1 MAVKWERLAGDT
13 SKFAFKLSFSDDP
26 DNGAGATAED
36 SQAWG
41 SFQIWVEERN
51 LTAHYF
57 RGELV
62 ESVHWYLLPL
72 LEWFTSNW
80 DAIFHEER
88 LPNQNSAPTAEDA
101 LQRNAEPP
109 RALNDAAAVQWEERW
124 FEWWS
129 RHSLEA
135 AREGGIF
142 PSACFRRWRDE
153 LEISWDARLVPQRPE
168 TVEFL
173 HTTGTSRLALADVA
187 QPLFEVIT
195 EASVYLASRHESS
208 ERFKVLVENV
218 GNLKSVREDRV
229 AWLLAL
235 GTTLDDMRQ
244 ALGPIR
250 EFAASLSV
258 RARRVIFGEEEAS
271 SLYVRPFSAALM
283 FGAVSPQ
290 VGTTDRIRL
299 LQSLAEAVDEN
310 EYPVDLLATAAPVDV
325 DRSWEQ
331 GYRLAEQFL
340 AEHVTD
346 TAAPDAVDIEAILG
360 TLGVTI
366 GEISLD
372 DSHIRAVA
380 IAGPDY
386 RPTVLLNR
394 EHQNNGHV
402 RGRRFSLAHEL
413 CHLLFDRAFA
423 REIAFASGPWAPRD
437 VERRANAFAAMLL
450 MPPDR
455 VAQLVASSPHRLGS
469 RELALEVAGRLH
481 TGYRAVVEHMCNLS
495 FIADYDRDA
504 LLDDTDG
511 R

>member
-51 LTAHYF
+51 LAAHYF
-57 RGELV
+57 NGELV

-80 DAIFHEER
+80 DPIFHEER

-109 RALNDAAAVQWEERW
+109 RALNDAEAVQWEERW
-124 FEWWS
+124 FEWWN

-135 AREGGIF
+135 ARDGGVF
-142 PSACFRRWRDE
+142 PSVCFRRWRDD
-153 LEISWDARLVPQRPE
+153 LEISWDARLAPQRPE

-173 HTTGTSRLALADVA
+173 HASGASRLSLADVA
-187 QPLFEVIT
+187 EPLFVVIA
-195 EASVYLASRHESS
+195 EASAYLMSRHESS
-208 ERFKVLVENV
+208 ERFKALVERV
-218 GNLKSVREDRV
+218 ADLKSAREDRV

-235 GTTLDDMRQ
+235 GTNIDDMRG
-244 ALGPIR
+244 ALEPIR
-250 EFAASLSV
+250 AFAASLSTT
-258 RARRVIFGEEEAS
+258 ARRVIFGEEKGS
-271 SLYVRPFSAALM
+271 GLYVRPFAAALM

-299 LQSLAEAVDEN
+299 LELLAEAVDETD
-310 EYPVDLLATAAPVDV
+310 YPVDLLATTAPVDV

-340 AEHVTD
+340 AAHVTD
-346 TAAPDAVDIEAILG
+346 AAEVDAVDIERILIS
-360 TLGVTI
+360 LGVTI
-366 GEISLD
+366 DEISLED
-372 DSHIRAVA
+372 VYIRAVA
-380 IAGPDY
+380 IAGPEY

-394 EHQNNGHV
+394 EHQNNAHLH
-402 RGRRFSLAHEL
+402 GRRFSLAHEL

-455 VAQLVASSPHRLGS
+455 VAQLIASSSHRLGS
-469 RELALEVAGRLH
+469 RELALEIAGRLR